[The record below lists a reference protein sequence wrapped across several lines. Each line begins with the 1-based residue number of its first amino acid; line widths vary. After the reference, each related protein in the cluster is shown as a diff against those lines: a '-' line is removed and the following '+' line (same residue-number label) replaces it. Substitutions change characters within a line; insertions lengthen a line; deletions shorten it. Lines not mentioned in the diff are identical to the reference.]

1 MASTYLT
8 RTNSSPTNPKK
19 YTWSSWNKIDS
30 GGWYPFFSTTHQGG
44 HSYIGFGASGS
55 SFGVIEHGDSAGTL
69 YYLSTSSIQRD
80 TSGWY
85 HVVVQFDSTQ
95 STASD
100 RIKIY
105 INNVLQTSFGNSDY
119 PSQNLDSWFVDA
131 TTIEIGR
138 RSQGSGQYYS
148 GLISHAH
155 FIDGTI
161 YAPST
166 FGETDSTTGEWKINS
181 NPGISTA
188 NYGNNGFWMFKDNN
202 SLNDNSGNSNN
213 FTLGGG
219 TLTKTEDCPSNVFC
233 VMNPLDFG
241 TGSNNATLSLG
252 NTKAI
257 SGNTNW
263 RHSHGTL
270 GVTTG
275 KWYFE
280 GKQGLTSDGGTGVV
294 FGFCDQQYDTTD
306 DPNNGTPN
314 AKFYGRQGT
323 TFYTPSGKTDNFFP
337 NTSGGDILMVA
348 LDLDNNKIWFGTNGT
363 WHNTNGSAGNTSY
376 SSTTLNSS
384 YPDATS
390 VTIDTSKAGVYMPII
405 GSYNDGYVEANF
417 GNGYF
422 GTTQISSAGTNASNN
437 GIFEYDVPTGFTA
450 LSTKGLN
457 L

>member
-1 MASTYLT
+1 MANTYLT
-8 RTNSSPTNPKK
+8 RTNSSPTNAKK

-155 FIDGTI
+155 FIDGTV

-166 FGETDSTTGEWKINS
+166 FGETDSTTGEWKIKTD
-181 NPGISTA
+181 PAISTA

-202 SLNDNSGNSNN
+202 SLNDNSGNGNN
-213 FTLGGG
+213 FSLGGG
-219 TLTKTEDCPSNVFC
+219 TLTKTEDNPSNVFATC
-233 VMNPLDFG
+233 NPLSK
-241 TGSNNATLSLG
+241 GSDWVFS
-252 NTKAI
+252 K
-257 SGNTNW
+257 GNTNIRNDVNTQNNALGTIALHNGKYYW
-263 RHSHGTL
+263 EVYRHGGGDVGFGITKAFVDGTNHTQVNDNRVL
-270 GVTTG
+270 YYQDGNIYREGLGSNSPVNTGVTYGDTDT
-275 KWYFE
+275 
-280 GKQGLTSDGGTGVV
+280 LAVAVDSINGVIT
-294 FGFCDQQYDTTD
+294 FYK
-306 DPNNGTPN
+306 NGTQTGSITDTQLISSNELWIPW
-314 AKFYGRQGT
+314 FLGR
-323 TFYTPSGKTDNFFP
+323 SG
-337 NTSGGDILMVA
+337 SEMRI
-348 LDLDNNKIWFGTNGT
+348 
-363 WHNTNGSAGNTSY
+363 
-376 SSTTLNSS
+376 
-384 YPDATS
+384 
-390 VTIDTSKAGVYMPII
+390 
-405 GSYNDGYVEANF
+405 NF

-422 GTTQISSAGTNASNN
+422 GTTAVSSAGTNASGI
-437 GIFEYDVPTGFTA
+437 GIFEYDVPTGYTA